1 MAEPRCTAI
10 FPSQARAHVR
20 GACHNGPM
28 MQHIDQL
35 LRAANVPFFNP
46 SDATLSGSERAL
58 ACIVATLREEWDGL
72 DGRQQRA
79 LVAALEA
86 STVATEEAERAGL
99 TALRAREP

>member
-1 MAEPRCTAI
+1 ML
-10 FPSQARAHVR
+10 
-20 GACHNGPM
+20 
-28 MQHIDQL
+28 QHIDQL